1 MRRVLK
7 GLAYLVALL
16 LLAVGAL
23 YVATMGDYDI
33 PATVTDDPTLP
44 RIEVGGITLHAE
56 SFGDPANPAIVV
68 LHGGPGADY
77 RSLLP
82 LQALADSYHVTF
94 YDQRGA
100 GLSERVPAEALTL
113 DSHIDELTGV
123 LDLVSSDAPA
133 ILIGHSWG
141 AMLASAY
148 LGQHPD
154 RVSAAVLIEPGF
166 LSASEAAAWRAR
178 SQEIIQQPRMLWR
191 GLRTGFES
199 AHVDGPD
206 DSAAQDYLI
215 GRMMGFFATDPLTGY
230 GCPGTPYDSPG
241 WRVGGA
247 AGQAVQT
254 QASDAD
260 FDALGDEA
268 HRFTG
273 PVLIVT
279 GACSSWIG
287 EDHQRG
293 HLPLY
298 TDARLVVIPDAG
310 HDSVDDA
317 PETTL
322 AQIRAFLAGDG

>member
-7 GLAYLVALL
+7 GLATLLALL

-23 YVATMGDYDI
+23 YVGTMGDYPV
-33 PATVTDDPTLP
+33 PATVTDDPALP
-44 RIEVGGITLHAE
+44 RIEVGGVTLHAE

-82 LQALADSYHVTF
+82 LQALSDSYHVTF

-113 DSHIDELTGV
+113 QTHLAELAGV
-123 LDLVSSDAPA
+123 LDHVSPDAPV

-141 AMLASAY
+141 AMLASAF
-148 LGQHPD
+148 LGAHPD
-154 RVSAAVLIEPGF
+154 RVAAAVLIEPGF
-166 LSASEAAAWRAR
+166 LSAAEAEAWGLR
-178 SQEIIQQPRMLWR
+178 SQEIIRQPGMIWL
-191 GLRTGFES
+191 GLRTGFAS

-206 DSAAQDYLI
+206 DSAAQDFLI
-215 GRMMGFFATDPLTGY
+215 VQMMHGFASDPATGY
-230 GCPGTPYDSPG
+230 ACPGESYDSPS
-241 WRVGGA
+241 WRAGGA

-260 FDALGDEA
+260 FDALGGQA
-268 HRFTG
+268 HRFDG
-273 PVLIVT
+273 PVLLIA
-279 GACSSWIG
+279 GDCSSWIG

-293 HLPLY
+293 HLDRF
-298 TDARLVVIPDAG
+298 TGARLVVIPGAG

-317 PETTL
+317 PEATI
-322 AQIRAFLAGDG
+322 AEIRAFLALGG